1 MDNSPVQQTR
11 KQTQPSKVI
20 LKILSRTEDM
30 PATMQ
35 TTKLSAQNKPFGY
48 FEETNQHTL
57 ETKFHEQLSEKK
69 KSKRSIK
76 NYQAR
81 WMCSKK
87 KFQAKYKMETI
98 QENESESD
106 DHQPVKQ
113 DTRPR
118 PNEENSNNASS
129 KRPSNSEVSSVDNE
143 SESDMKARPTLRQ
156 ILQGHQSQRE
166 PPKDTNTQVRHT
178 ATTPLMNDRFT
189 EIARTI
195 AATSSTAN
203 QVAGGSM
210 TTSPVQEVRSS
221 MFENQVRPP
230 KEAHT
235 GMNGETNRQ
244 TGAAAPLKNI
254 RADNGFIG
262 DHVKPPIRP
271 PSTGPT
277 VSPEFDM
284 IFQAMQSE
292 DRSGYDEV
300 QIVDDPLAALT
311 ALLRPKEL
319 TRRKPE
325 ECNDASAADG
335 EADRKALIPTCFP
348 PYPVVEVHALIERPE
363 WAGQPMGKSVRCN
376 NPSTEWQAAETRHSG
391 KRTVSQDTRP
401 RAPVETRA
409 EYTREAP
416 APIQAVPKKDSDIF
430 IPVRAPSNVA
440 TVACMNELSEEE
452 FNALGCI
459 VPILPLVGLSLR
471 SPQMKRRH
479 TKAPPEGGECIPGAG
494 PTPATSELQPSEGK
508 GPTDRGE
515 ISVRLEVDALVPVSA
530 PRQSDELKVSQR
542 TNRGISP
549 PTAKSLQ
556 GTPPT
561 AQAAGRGST
570 DESVGR
576 NRATGR
582 GGRRRPDNRDMR
594 TWKSN
599 GAGGNDEAQTLAPP
613 PPSPVSTSLRDVLK
627 GNSFAALACEPEIEE
642 VLPPAAA
649 RQEPKATKART
660 RAPGPRSQGEQ
671 ERKPHTLADHVPAG
685 GNLVSRESEKKRRKE
700 LRRQRRQSARQKR
713 ATSHEQRGGL
723 EPIGLDGTVS
733 AHVPGGFR
741 TRHANLNRASSPFT
755 VAARTRKGCH
765 GLRGCVS
772 DRISVLPMRVK
783 KAAERE
789 RPKLRP
795 VWPERVSCQDLVRRE
810 GEMTGLVLER
820 EAEHNKSQPDIATRR
835 PKSMKTAGDVHT
847 RTGLTELA
855 EPVDGSGAAQLS
867 PRDLAEQEREEASS
881 ARLQLE
887 VDLGGRSVAVQVR
900 ESDLRLVSPL
910 TMASAEKTIE
920 CVVTMALKRALGL
933 DKSAGLS
940 MEPTLN
946 GRRPDDGELDSWE
959 TLERFVR
966 NGGQYK
972 ANRRLRGGAA
982 PEQARATIVADASV

>member
-1 MDNSPVQQTR
+1 MDNSLFHQTR

-20 LKILSRTEDM
+20 LKILRKPEDT

-35 TTKLSAQNKPFGY
+35 RTKLSAQKKPFGN

-57 ETKFHEQLSEKK
+57 EIKANEQLSEKK
-69 KSKRSIK
+69 KSKRSRT

-230 KEAHT
+230 TETHVT
-235 GMNGETNRQ
+235 GETNRQ

-348 PYPVVEVHALIERPE
+348 PYPVVEVHALIDRPE

-376 NPSTEWQAAETRHSG
+376 NPSTDWQAAETRHSG

-401 RAPVETRA
+401 RAPVELRA

-416 APIQAVPKKDSDIF
+416 APIQAVQIQDSDIF
-430 IPVRAPSNVA
+430 IPVRAPSNAA
-440 TVACMNELSEEE
+440 TVACMKELSEEE

-459 VPILPLVGLSLR
+459 VPIEPLVGLSMR
-471 SPQMKRRH
+471 SPQRKRQH
-479 TKAPPEGGECIPGAG
+479 TKAPLAGGECIQGAG
-494 PTPATSELQPSEGK
+494 PTPATLELQPSEGT
-508 GPTDRGE
+508 GPTDRSE
-515 ISVRLEVDALVPVSA
+515 ISVRLEVNALVPVSA
-530 PRQSDELKVSQR
+530 PRQGDELKVSQR

-549 PTAKSLQ
+549 PTAK
-556 GTPPT
+556 
-561 AQAAGRGST
+561 
-570 DESVGR
+570 
-576 NRATGR
+576 
-582 GGRRRPDNRDMR
+582 
-594 TWKSN
+594 
-599 GAGGNDEAQTLAPP
+599 
-613 PPSPVSTSLRDVLK
+613 
-627 GNSFAALACEPEIEE
+627 
-642 VLPPAAA
+642 
-649 RQEPKATKART
+649 
-660 RAPGPRSQGEQ
+660 
-671 ERKPHTLADHVPAG
+671 
-685 GNLVSRESEKKRRKE
+685 
-700 LRRQRRQSARQKR
+700 
-713 ATSHEQRGGL
+713 
-723 EPIGLDGTVS
+723 
-733 AHVPGGFR
+733 
-741 TRHANLNRASSPFT
+741 
-755 VAARTRKGCH
+755 
-765 GLRGCVS
+765 
-772 DRISVLPMRVK
+772 VK
-783 KAAERE
+783 
-789 RPKLRP
+789 
-795 VWPERVSCQDLVRRE
+795 
-810 GEMTGLVLER
+810 
-820 EAEHNKSQPDIATRR
+820 
-835 PKSMKTAGDVHT
+835 
-847 RTGLTELA
+847 
-855 EPVDGSGAAQLS
+855 
-867 PRDLAEQEREEASS
+867 
-881 ARLQLE
+881 
-887 VDLGGRSVAVQVR
+887 SVAT
-900 ESDLRLVSPL
+900 P
-910 TMASAEKTIE
+910 MSA
-920 CVVTMALKRALGL
+920 LL
-933 DKSAGLS
+933 
-940 MEPTLN
+940 PTL
-946 GRRPDDGELDSWE
+946 
-959 TLERFVR
+959 
-966 NGGQYK
+966 
-972 ANRRLRGGAA
+972 
-982 PEQARATIVADASV
+982 IVAFCST